1 MNAEASTTEKAP
13 FVSGSLAR
21 HVLVMASTG
30 AVGMTAV
37 FLVDLTD
44 LFFLSLLK
52 NTAVTAAIGYAGT
65 LVLLNIGVA
74 IGSSIAAAVL
84 VARNVGAGDL
94 DRARK
99 LASCSLAFGLG
110 LAAMLTV
117 VIVLGADAFLS
128 LLGAQGEAKRLAL
141 VFLWTLSPGYVLAA
155 GELCCAGILRG
166 LGDAR
171 RAMSLTLV
179 AAVVTLCLDPLLIL
193 VLGMGIQGAA
203 IATTL
208 GFLAS
213 SSLGFRYLVK
223 AHRCLVPV
231 GTADLR
237 ESFRPFWAIAYPAI
251 LSQLTMPFA
260 NSYLMYLMAGF
271 GNEAVAGFAIVC
283 RLIPVAY
290 AIIFALQGAV
300 GLIIGQNAGAREHSR
315 IRKTLDISLVLSSFY
330 ALCVSSVLFLFSAEI
345 ATLFNAVGRTGEIVV
360 FFCNFIAI
368 SWAFVGAQFLAN
380 AAFNNLGH
388 PRLSLAFSWGRA
400 SLGTIPF
407 AFVGARIGG
416 AEGLLA
422 GNAAGAILFGIAA
435 LVTAYVIVGR
445 SASTKGP

>member
-193 VLGMGIQGAA
+193 VLGLGIQGAA

-271 GNEAVAGFAIVC
+271 GNEAVAGFAI
-283 RLIPVAY
+283 
-290 AIIFALQGAV
+290 IFALQGAV
-300 GLIIGQNAGAREHSR
+300 GPIIGQNAGAREHSR